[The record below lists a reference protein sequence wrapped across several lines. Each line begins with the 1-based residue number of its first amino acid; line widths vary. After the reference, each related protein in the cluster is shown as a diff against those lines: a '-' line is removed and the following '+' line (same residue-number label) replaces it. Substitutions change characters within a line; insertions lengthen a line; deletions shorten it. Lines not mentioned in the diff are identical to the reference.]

1 MVRHGVGGGL
11 DQNMG
16 HTKDDEAGAH
26 DGGHGTAADGL
37 EGQED
42 AGNESNAAES
52 REQAHG
58 DVGNARLEVIL
69 ANLLEVK
76 VAIEAS
82 EPAGKSNEHLG
93 ERGVDVHEEATL
105 DVLGSEAT
113 KATRCCG

>member
-1 MVRHGVGGGL
+1 MVRHGARGGL
-11 DQNMG
+11 GQNMG
-16 HTKDDEAGAH
+16 RTKDDEAGTH

-42 AGNESNAAES
+42 AGDKSNAADG

-58 DVGNARLEVIL
+58 DVGYARLEVIL

-76 VAIEAS
+76 VAFEAS

-93 ERGVDVHEEATL
+93 ERGVDIHEEATL
-105 DVLGSEAT
+105 DVLGS
-113 KATRCCG
+113 KATEAERCCG